1 MIEKDREGAERLVHV
16 SAASADYDVTVGA
29 GTLLELGRIAREAAG
44 GSRCCVVSET
54 NVAPLYADAAEASLA
69 RAGYDVARRI
79 VFSAGEQSK
88 RIGTLGEI
96 LEALAERELTRG
108 DTVVALGGGVTG
120 DMAGLAAALYLRG
133 VDVVQVPTS
142 LLAMVDSSV
151 GGKTAVDLSAGKN
164 LAGAFWQP
172 AAVVADVR
180 CLASVPADL
189 FRDSCGEVVK
199 HAVLADA
206 ALLDELTARP
216 LTADQ
221 LDEHRL
227 VDVVARNVA
236 IKRDVVNADER
247 ESGVRQTLNLGHTI
261 GHAIEAA
268 SDFARGHG
276 SCVAAGLCMMA
287 RACARRGWCGDETA
301 ARIEACVAA
310 HGLPT
315 GCEVPVGELMRYI
328 AHDKKRR
335 GSGVNIVVP
344 VEVGGC
350 EVRRVSLEELRELV
364 ELGC

>member
-1 MIEKDREGAERLVHV
+1 MSEKGLAAAPRVVHV
-16 SAASADYDVTVGA
+16 SAVSADYDVTVGA
-29 GTLLELGRIAREAAG
+29 GVLSELGRIARSAAG
-44 GSRCCVVSET
+44 GARCCVVSET

-69 RAGYDVARRI
+69 GAGYSVAERV
-79 VFSAGEQSK
+79 VFAAGEQSK
-88 RIGTLGEI
+88 RLSTLGEI
-96 LEALAERELTRG
+96 LEALAERELTRA
-108 DTVVALGGGVTG
+108 DVVVALGGGVTG
-120 DMAGLAAALYLRG
+120 DMAGLA
-133 VDVVQVPTS
+133 VVQVPTS

-151 GGKTAVDLSAGKN
+151 GGKTAVDLAAGKN

-180 CLASVPADL
+180 CLASVSPEL
-189 FRDSCGEVVK
+189 FRDSCGEVIK

-221 LDEHRL
+221 LDEARL
-227 VDVVARNVA
+227 ADVVARNVA
-236 IKRDVVNADER
+236 IKRDVVDADER

-268 SDFARGHG
+268 GDFTLGHG

-287 RACARRGWCGDETA
+287 RASARRGWCSDETA
-301 ARIEACVAA
+301 GRVEACVAA

-315 GCEVPVGELMRYI
+315 GSELGADVLMRYM

-335 GSGVNIVVP
+335 GDGVNVVVP
-344 VEVGGC
+344 AEVGRC
-350 EVRRVSLEELRELV
+350 EVRRVSLDELAELV
-364 ELGC
+364 ALGR